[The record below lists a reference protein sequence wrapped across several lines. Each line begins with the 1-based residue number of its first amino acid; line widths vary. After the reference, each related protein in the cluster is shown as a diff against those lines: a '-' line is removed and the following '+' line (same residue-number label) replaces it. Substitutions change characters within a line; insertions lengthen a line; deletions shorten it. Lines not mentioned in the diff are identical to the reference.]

1 MAQLPPIINYDAY
14 IISPGTDLTLTGV
27 GTPNISAQYGD
38 YGQNY
43 QTGKKADCT
52 LAVSYSNIQYTI
64 NVDNSVTVT
73 GEIAPVSLVR
83 TSTGIAAEGYQTM
96 WAKFNGQQTWGNTVA
111 TGSSGTYN
119 LGIPSSFS
127 ITIPPSWDPQ
137 PTYVASVEFYNIVT
151 NSFSPDHFYL
161 GIQITNPNPPDYRPG
176 AIYDSSNNQWL
187 SHNRAGGESHI
198 YNASTDKWVEMR
210 TTSGGIESDNP
221 PSIYNGTKWVNQR
234 EIGKT

>member
-1 MAQLPPIINYDAY
+1 MALPPVITYDAK
-14 IISPGTDLTLTGV
+14 ILSPGTDLTLTGV

-43 QTGKKADCT
+43 QTGKKADCVI
-52 LAVSYSNIQYTI
+52 AISYRNVAYTI
-64 NVDNSVTVT
+64 NGNNSITVT
-73 GEIAPVSLVR
+73 GEISPVNLVR
-83 TSTGIAAEGYQTM
+83 TATGLPATGNQTM
-96 WAKFNGQQTWGNTVA
+96 WSKFNGTQTWTQVVA
-111 TGSSGTYN
+111 TGSSGTYSLN
-119 LGIPSSFS
+119 IPGTFS
-127 ITIPPSWDPQ
+127 VTIPPSWDPQ
-137 PTYVASVEFYNIVT
+137 PSYVASIEFYNAVT
-151 NSFSPDHFYL
+151 NTLTPDHFYL

-198 YNASTDKWVEMR
+198 YNAGTGKWVEMR
-210 TTSGGIESDNP
+210 TTSGGTESDNP